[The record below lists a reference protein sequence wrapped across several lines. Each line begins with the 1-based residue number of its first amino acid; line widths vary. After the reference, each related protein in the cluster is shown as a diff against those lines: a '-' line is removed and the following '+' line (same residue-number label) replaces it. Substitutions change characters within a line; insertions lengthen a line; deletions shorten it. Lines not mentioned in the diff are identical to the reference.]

1 MGRLHLC
8 ADDMIASGSQHTC
21 ERWVTQV
28 TCLFDVV
35 HKIINKMERMG
46 RIANTNDKTII
57 SSNLVR
63 YHHAQRNPQF
73 SSKYFVQK
81 IPGQTDDRI
90 VWMDGQLNAERKWL
104 SAA

>member
-1 MGRLHLC
+1 MGRSHLC

-21 ERWVTQV
+21 EWRVTQV

-35 HKIINKMERMG
+35 HKIINNMERKWVKLQ
-46 RIANTNDKTII
+46 AQSHY

-63 YHHAQRNPQF
+63 YHKAQRNPQF

>member
-1 MGRLHLC
+1 MGGSHLC

-21 ERWVTQV
+21 ERWVTQG
-28 TCLFDVV
+28 TCLFDLA

-46 RIANTNDKTII
+46 RIASKVTII

-63 YHHAQRNPQF
+63 YHHAQKNPHF
-73 SSKYFVQK
+73 LPKYFVQK
-81 IPGQTDDRI
+81 VPGQADDRI
-90 VWMDGQLNAERKWL
+90 VWMDGQLNAGRKWL